1 MEKLIEFKK
10 EREPMNGISVRAL
23 STTFEESEVS
33 VGEDRVIKGYAIV
46 WNSINSF
53 SEQLIKG
60 STQKSLDER
69 GVDADKNQI
78 AFLYQHKLDTPIAK
92 LQVLREDD
100 KGLYFE
106 AKIVNTR
113 LGDEVIELIN
123 SGVLRQLSYGFNY
136 VWDQTEYDSAT
147 DSYILKEIILL
158 EISLVTLSAD
168 ENAQLRSLDFISAQK
183 SLIIKEFPVD
193 FMRSLEQLMHISSK
207 ISEIKEDNQSDE
219 NTDKIITFI

>member
-1 MEKLIEFKK
+1 MERLINFKK

-60 STQKSLDER
+60 STQKSIDER

-78 AFLYQHKLDTPIAK
+78 AFLYQHKMDTPIAK

-136 VWDQTEYDSAT
+136 VWDKTEYDSAT
-147 DSYILKEIILL
+147 DSYILKEIILR

-193 FMRSLEQLMHISSK
+193 FMRSLEQLMHISKVKDEREEESK
-207 ISEIKEDNQSDE
+207 D
-219 NTDKIITFI
+219 DKTITFI

>member
-10 EREPMNGISVRAL
+10 EREQMNGISVRAL
-23 STTFEESEVS
+23 STTFEESEVT

-53 SEQLIKG
+53 NEQLIKG
-60 STQKSLDER
+60 ATQKSIDER
-69 GVDADKNQI
+69 GVGAEKNQI
-78 AFLYQHKLDTPIAK
+78 AFLYQHKMDTPIAK
-92 LQVLREDD
+92 IQVLREDD

-136 VWDQTEYDSAT
+136 VWEQTEYDSAT
-147 DSYILKEIILL
+147 DSYILKEIILR

-193 FMRSLEQLMHISSK
+193 FMRSLEQLMHISKVKDEREEESK
-207 ISEIKEDNQSDE
+207 D
-219 NTDKIITFI
+219 DKTITFI

>member
-10 EREPMNGISVRAL
+10 EREQMNGISVRAL
-23 STTFEESEVS
+23 STTFEESEVT

-60 STQKSLDER
+60 ATQKSIDER
-69 GVDADKNQI
+69 GVNADKNQI
-78 AFLYQHKLDTPIAK
+78 AFLYQHKMDTPIAK
-92 LQVLREDD
+92 LQVLREDA

-106 AKIVNTR
+106 SKIVNTR

-147 DSYILKEIILL
+147 DSYILKEIILR

-193 FMRSLEQLMHISSK
+193 FMRSLEQLMHISKVKDEREEESK
-207 ISEIKEDNQSDE
+207 D
-219 NTDKIITFI
+219 DKTITFI